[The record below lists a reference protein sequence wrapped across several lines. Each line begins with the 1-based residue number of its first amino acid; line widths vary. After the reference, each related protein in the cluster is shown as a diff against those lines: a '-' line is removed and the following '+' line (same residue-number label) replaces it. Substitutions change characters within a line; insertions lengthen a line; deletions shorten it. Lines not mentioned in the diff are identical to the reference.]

1 MSKTHRL
8 FKVARE
14 LNTGS
19 STLVN
24 FLNERGF
31 EVENNLNA
39 KLTEDMYAILLKEFA
54 SEKELKK
61 KAELIKEKKREE
73 RIAASDPGSSSE
85 EEEEIL
91 SAADLKSG
99 ILESRPK
106 PKPKIRPKIRPMPKA
121 GSKSVEKPRI
131 KPVEPKAEER
141 VVETPVV
148 EKPKVEKPV
157 VAELKTEK
165 EEEKSALPGLKIVDK
180 IDPSQLGGRKRTP
193 KVELKVKQQDP
204 PKEVKIT
211 EAPVEAKAPIS
222 KEPVKEVTSEKTKE
236 AEGVPVPPAAEKP
249 KAEAPVEA
257 PPAAKEPP
265 AVGKEEKKEAEKS
278 GEETAEGQKEK
289 VVRASDHTPKLSGL
303 KVLGKVQ
310 LPGNKAKS
318 KDKEEG
324 SESDGEKKK
333 RRRKRRRKKSTAE
346 GSSSSGS
353 GAKTGNTKVTP
364 NSNRGRGRGRATPR
378 VNKEEPTEKEI
389 KEQIKRTLAEIE
401 SRASRSRQRIRRD
414 KRAEGARRREAEAQ
428 KREEEA
434 MKLEVTEFITA
445 NELSHLMNVSVTQL
459 ITKCMEIGMIIS
471 INQRLDA
478 EVIELLAEEFG
489 FEVNFI
495 DITEKDFEE
504 QEEADDPADL
514 KPRPPI
520 VTVMGHVDHGKTS
533 LLDYVRSANVIAGE
547 AGGITQHIGAYNVEL
562 KDGQQICFLD
572 TPGHE
577 AFTAMR
583 ARGAKVTDLVI
594 IVVAADDAVM
604 PQTKEAINH
613 AEAAGV
619 PMIFAL
625 NKMDKPGADPDRIR
639 SQLSEMNIL
648 LEEWGGKFQSQEISA
663 KKGTGIDEL
672 LEKVLLEA
680 EMLELKANPDKLS
693 RGTVIESRLDK
704 GRGIT
709 ATLLVQEGTLKVGD
723 SMVAGIHYG
732 RVRALMDERGKRIKS
747 AGPSTPVQILGLGG
761 SPQAGDR
768 FVIYDADKEAK
779 EIANRRMEVF
789 REQAMRQ
796 TKRLSLEEIARRSA
810 IGDVKDLNIIVK
822 GDVDGSIEALSD
834 SLLKLSIDEVQVNVV
849 RKAVGQISEADVLL
863 ASASDA
869 IIIGFQVRPSVN
881 ARRLAEDEGID
892 IRLYSVIYDA
902 INDVRDALEGMLSPD
917 LKEEITGSAQVRE
930 TFKISKVGTIAGCMV
945 QDGVMN
951 RKDPVRLIREGIVI
965 YQGRLASLK
974 RFKDDAK
981 EVRSGFECGMQ
992 IENYNDIKID
1002 DVIEQFRTSEVKRT
1016 LKS

>member
-39 KLTEDMYAILLKEFA
+39 KLNEDMYSILLKEFA

-73 RIAASDPGSSSE
+73 RNAANENSSSE

-99 ILESRPK
+99 ILDSSSRPK
-106 PKPKIRPKIRPMPKA
+106 PRVKPKLRPMPKPGA
-121 GSKSVEKPRI
+121 KTPADNPPAEKEKVEAPKSVEP
-131 KPVEPKAEER
+131 
-141 VVETPVV
+141 
-148 EKPKVEKPV
+148 EKESPAV
-157 VAELKTEK
+157 
-165 EEEKSALPGLKIVDK
+165 EEEKPQKEAEAALPGLKVVDK
-180 IDPSQLGGRKRTP
+180 IDLAQIGKTKKRAGKP
-193 KVELKVKQQDP
+193 EKSKPVVIKKP
-204 PKEVKIT
+204 AAKK
-211 EAPVEAKAPIS
+211 EAPKSVE
-222 KEPVKEVTSEKTKE
+222 EK
-236 AEGVPVPPAAEKP
+236 
-249 KAEAPVEA
+249 PVEA
-257 PPAAKEPP
+257 PAAKAEPVVEKQAAKEESKPATVEAEKPVETPP
-265 AVGKEEKKEAEKS
+265 VVAKEAASKEEKP
-278 GEETAEGQKEK
+278 AEGSEK
-289 VVRASDHTPKLSGL
+289 PAEAGEKPAEEGGVVRASDHTPKLKGL
-303 KVLGKVQ
+303 KVLGTIK
-310 LPGNKAKS
+310 LPGDRS
-318 KDKEEG
+318 KTKKDDD
-324 SESDGEKKK
+324 SDADKKK
-333 RRRKRRRKKSTAE
+333 RKRKRRRKKPAGSDTAKKPTT
-346 GSSSSGS
+346 SRPNS
-353 GAKTGNTKVTP
+353 GARPTR
-364 NSNRGRGRGRATPR
+364 RGPTVRKDRT
-378 VNKEEPTEKEI
+378 KEEPTEKEI

-414 KRAEGARRREAEAQ
+414 KRAEGARRREQEAIQ
-428 KREEEA
+428 REESA
-434 MKLEVTEFITA
+434 SILEVTEFITA
-445 NELSHLMNVSVTQL
+445 NELAHLMNVQVTQL

-478 EVIELLAEEFG
+478 EVIELLTEEFG
-489 FEVNFI
+489 FEVSFI
-495 DITEKDFEE
+495 DVTEAEFDEAEE
-504 QEEADDPADL
+504 DDDPEDL
-514 KPRPPI
+514 VPRPPI

-533 LLDYVRSANVIAGE
+533 LLDYIRKANVIAGE
-547 AGGITQHIGAYNVEL
+547 AGGITQHIGAYNVEIAT
-562 KDGQQICFLD
+562 GEQICFLD

-583 ARGAKVTDLVI
+583 ARGAKVTDLAI
-594 IVVAADDAVM
+594 IVIAADDDVM

-625 NKMDKPGADPDRIR
+625 NKMDKPGANPDRIR
-639 SQLSEMNIL
+639 TQLSEMNIL
-648 LEEWGGKFQSQEISA
+648 LEDWGGKFQSQEISA
-663 KKGTGIDEL
+663 KKGEGIDEL
-672 LEKVLLEA
+672 LEKVILEA
-680 EMLELKANPDKLS
+680 EILELKANPDKLS
-693 RGTVIESRLDK
+693 RGTIIESRLDK

-709 ATLLVQEGTLKVGD
+709 ATMLVQEGQLKVGD
-723 SMVAGIHYG
+723 PVVAGIHHG

-747 AGPSTPVQILGLGG
+747 AGPSTPVQILGLSGA
-761 SPQAGDR
+761 PQAGDR
-768 FVIYDADKEAK
+768 FVVYPSEKEAK
-779 EIANRRMEVF
+779 EIAGRRMDVH

-863 ASASDA
+863 ASASSA

-902 INDVRDALEGMLSPD
+902 INDVKDALEGMLSPD
-917 LKEEITGSAQVRE
+917 LKEEIVGTAEIRDV
-930 TFKISKVGTIAGCMV
+930 FKISKVGNIGGCMV
-945 QDGVMN
+945 QDGTFT
-951 RKDPVRLIREGIVI
+951 RKDPVRLIRDGIVV
-965 YQGRLASLK
+965 YNGNLASLK

-981 EVRSGFECGMQ
+981 EVKTGFECGMQ
-992 IENYNDIKID
+992 IENYNDIKVGDI
-1002 DVIEQFRTSEVKRT
+1002 IEQYRTSEVKRT
-1016 LKS
+1016 LGS

>member
-19 STLVN
+19 STLVG

-39 KLTEDMYAILLKEFA
+39 KLSEDMYSILLKEFA

-73 RIAASDPGSSSE
+73 RNAANDLSPAE
-85 EEEEIL
+85 EEKEIL

-99 ILESRPK
+99 ILETNPK
-106 PKPKIRPKIRPMPKA
+106 PRIRPKIRPMPKA
-121 GSKSVEKPRI
+121 GSKSI
-131 KPVEPKAEER
+131 
-141 VVETPVV
+141 
-148 EKPKVEKPV
+148 EKPKVNPV
-157 VAELKTEK
+157 ERKAEEPDALPANKTEEGK
-165 EEEKSALPGLKIVDK
+165 PALPGLKILDK
-180 IDPSQLGGRKRTP
+180 IDPSQLESRKRTVKSNP
-193 KVELKVKQQDP
+193 KAKKQEKL
-204 PKEVKIT
+204 PKE
-211 EAPVEAKAPIS
+211 
-222 KEPVKEVTSEKTKE
+222 KESSELL
-236 AEGVPVPPAAEKP
+236 
-249 KAEAPVEA
+249 AEAQTRETEELVLKKDRESFEAIPVSESEPSKKIESVSSVPSTEKVPEVVNEREEA
-257 PPAAKEPP
+257 ST
-265 AVGKEEKKEAEKS
+265 KS
-278 GEETAEGQKEK
+278 TESEDGELEGEQK

-303 KVLGKVQ
+303 KVLGKVK
-310 LPGNKAKS
+310 LPGSKS
-318 KDKEEG
+318 KPKGKEDDSDG
-324 SESDGEKKK
+324 DGEKKK
-333 RRRKRRRKKSTAE
+333 RRRKRRRKKSPTVE
-346 GSSSSGS
+346 KTTENKSSG
-353 GAKTGNTKVTP
+353 NTRVTP
-364 NSNRGRGRGRATPR
+364 RSKTTTGRGRAATPR
-378 VNKEEPTEKEI
+378 ARKEEPTDKEI

-414 KRAEGARRREAEAQ
+414 KRAEGARRREAEAA

-434 MKLEVTEFITA
+434 MILDVTEFITA
-445 NELSHLMNVSVTQL
+445 NELSHLMDVPVTKL

-495 DITEKDFEE
+495 DITEKEFEE
-504 QEEADDPADL
+504 QEEEDDPADL

-533 LLDYVRSANVIAGE
+533 LLDYIRNASVIAGE
-547 AGGITQHIGAYNVEL
+547 AGGITQHIGAYNVTL
-562 KDGQQICFLD
+562 QDDQQICFLD

-583 ARGAKVTDLVI
+583 ARGAKVTDIVI
-594 IVVAADDAVM
+594 IVIAADDAVM

-619 PMIFAL
+619 PMIFAF
-625 NKMDKPGADPDRIR
+625 NKMDKPGADSDRIR

-648 LEEWGGKFQSQEISA
+648 LEEWGGKYQSQEISA
-663 KKGTGIDEL
+663 KKGTGIDDL

-680 EMLELKANPDKLS
+680 ELLELKANPNKLS
-693 RGTVIESRLDK
+693 RGAVIESRLDK

-709 ATLLVQEGTLKVGD
+709 ATLLVQEGVLKVGD

-732 RVRALMDERGKRIKS
+732 RVRALMDERGNRIKS
-747 AGPSTPVQILGLGG
+747 AGPSSPVQILGLSG

-768 FVIYDADKEAK
+768 FVIYESDKEAK
-779 EIANRRMEVF
+779 EVANRRMEVF

-881 ARRLAEDEGID
+881 ARKLAEDEGID

-917 LKEEITGSAQVRE
+917 LKEEITGSAQVRD
-930 TFKISKVGTIAGCMV
+930 TFRISKVGTIAGCMV
-945 QDGVMN
+945 QDGVIN

-992 IENYNDIKID
+992 IENYNDVKVD
-1002 DVIEQFRTSEVKRT
+1002 DVIEQFHTSEVKRT

>member
-39 KLTEDMYAILLKEFA
+39 KLSEDMYTILLKEFA

-61 KAELIKEKKREE
+61 KAEQIKEKKREE
-73 RIAASDPGSSSE
+73 RNAAADATSAE

-106 PKPKIRPKIRPMPKA
+106 PKIRPKLRTMPKA
-121 GSKSVEKPRI
+121 GSKMSEKPKI
-131 KPVEPKAEER
+131 KPVEPK
-141 VVETPVV
+141 PVKEPEAV
-148 EKPKVEKPV
+148 KPA
-157 VAELKTEK
+157 AELKPAEK
-165 EEEKSALPGLKIVDK
+165 EEDKSSLPGLKILDK
-180 IDPSQLGGRKRTP
+180 IDPSQLGGRKRTVKLEP
-193 KVELKVKQQDP
+193 KKKKQDP
-204 PKEVKIT
+204 PAESKAPIAKEEPVKEPAPVSTPEKVEPPVKEEVAKVEPKPEKT
-211 EAPVEAKAPIS
+211 EAPVVAAKVDP
-222 KEPVKEVTSEKTKE
+222 PV
-236 AEGVPVPPAAEKP
+236 
-249 KAEAPVEA
+249 A
-257 PPAAKEPP
+257 PPAEVPPTKVVAKAENS
-265 AVGKEEKKEAEKS
+265 EESDGEAT
-278 GEETAEGQKEK
+278 EEGSR
-289 VVRASDHTPKLSGL
+289 VVRASDHTPKLVGL

-310 LPGNKAKS
+310 LPGSKAKT
-318 KDKEEG
+318 KDKDDS

-333 RRRKRRRKKSTAE
+333 RRRKRRRKKTTAE
-346 GSSSSGS
+346 ATSTT
-353 GAKTGNTKVTP
+353 KTPSKATP
-364 NSNRGRGRGRATPR
+364 NKRPTGGGGRGRGRSATPR
-378 VNKEEPTEKEI
+378 VSKEEPTEKEI

-401 SRASRSRQRIRRD
+401 SRASRSRQRIRRE
-414 KRAEGARRREAEAQ
+414 KRADGARRREAEAAQ
-428 KREEEA
+428 REEEA
-434 MKLEVTEFITA
+434 KILEVTEFITA
-445 NELSHLMNVSVTQL
+445 NELSHLMDVAVTQL

-495 DITEKDFEE
+495 DVTEKEFDE
-504 QEEADDPADL
+504 QEEADDPEDL

-533 LLDYVRSANVIAGE
+533 LLDYVRHANVIAGE

-562 KDGQQICFLD
+562 KNGQEICFLD

-583 ARGAKVTDLVI
+583 ARGAKVTDLCI
-594 IVVAADDAVM
+594 IVIAADDAVM

-625 NKMDKPGADPDRIR
+625 NKMDKPGADPDRIK

-648 LEEWGGKFQSQEISA
+648 LEDWGGKFQSQEISA

-709 ATLLVQEGTLKVGD
+709 ATLLVQEGTVQVGD

-747 AGPSTPVQILGLGG
+747 AGPSTPVQILGLSG

-768 FVIYDADKEAK
+768 FVIYPTEKEAK
-779 EIANRRMEVF
+779 EIANRRMEVH

-834 SLLKLSIDEVQVNVV
+834 SLLKLSIDEVQINVV

-881 ARRLAEDEGID
+881 ARRLAEDEGIEVK
-892 IRLYSVIYDA
+892 LYSVIYDA
-902 INDVRDALEGMLSPD
+902 INDIRDALEGLLSPD
-917 LKEEITGSAQVRE
+917 LKEEIVGSAQVRE
-930 TFKISKVGTIAGCMV
+930 SFKISKVGTVAGCMV
-945 QDGVMN
+945 IEGTMT
-951 RKDPVRLIREGIVI
+951 RKDPVRLIRDGIVV
-965 YQGRLASLK
+965 YQGKLASLK

-981 EVRSGFECGMQ
+981 EVKKGFECGMQ
-992 IENYNDIKID
+992 IENYNDVRID
-1002 DVIEQFRTSEVKRT
+1002 DVIEQFHTTEVKRT
-1016 LKS
+1016 LKK

>member
-39 KLTEDMYAILLKEFA
+39 KLTEDMYSILLKEFA

-73 RIAASDPGSSSE
+73 RNAASESSSPE

-99 ILESRPK
+99 ILDSRPK
-106 PKPKIRPKIRPMPKA
+106 ARVKPKLRPMPKPGTKTPVSDPPPPVA
-121 GSKSVEKPRI
+121 EVKVE
-131 KPVEPKAEER
+131 VPK
-141 VVETPVV
+141 PVV
-148 EKPKVEKPV
+148 EPEKEKPV
-157 VAELKTEK
+157 AEEPKPEK
-165 EEEKSALPGLKIVDK
+165 EAEAALPGLKVVDK
-180 IDPSQLGGRKRTP
+180 IDLTQIGKTKKRSAKSEKTAVVKTEPEKKKKAP
-193 KVELKVKQQDP
+193 KVAEEKPVEVTVVKTEP
-204 PKEVKIT
+204 AVV
-211 EAPVEAKAPIS
+211 EAPLEVEAK
-222 KEPVKEVTSEKTKE
+222 
-236 AEGVPVPPAAEKP
+236 
-249 KAEAPVEA
+249 
-257 PPAAKEPP
+257 PAAKEEKPVEVATP
-265 AVGKEEKKEAEKS
+265 AVVAEAPKKEEKPTEGEAESEGKET
-278 GEETAEGQKEK
+278 EEGG
-289 VVRASDHTPKLSGL
+289 VVRASDHTPKLKGL
-303 KVLGKVQ
+303 KVLGTIK
-310 LPGNKAKS
+310 LPGAKTKP
-318 KDKEEG
+318 KDDD
-324 SESDGEKKK
+324 SDADKKK
-333 RRRKRRRKKSTAE
+333 RKRKRRRKKPAGSDSTSTSPTPTVTKPKPGARPN
-346 GSSSSGS
+346 S
-353 GAKTGNTKVTP
+353 GARPTRT
-364 NSNRGRGRGRATPR
+364 GRGAARGPVRKGP
-378 VNKEEPTEKEI
+378 VSKEEPTEKEI

-414 KRAEGARRREAEAQ
+414 KRAEGARRREQEAIQ
-428 KREEEA
+428 REEDSSI
-434 MKLEVTEFITA
+434 LEVTEFITA
-445 NELSHLMNVSVTQL
+445 NELAHLMDVQVTQL

-478 EVIELLAEEFG
+478 EVIELLTEEFG
-489 FEVNFI
+489 FEVDFI
-495 DITEKDFEE
+495 DVTEAEFDEAEE
-504 QEEADDPADL
+504 EDDPENL
-514 KPRPPI
+514 LPRPPI

-533 LLDYVRSANVIAGE
+533 LLDHIRKANVIAGE
-547 AGGITQHIGAYNVEL
+547 AGGITQHIGAYNVKIATGEE
-562 KDGQQICFLD
+562 ICFLD

-594 IVVAADDAVM
+594 IVIAADDDVM

-625 NKMDKPGADPDRIR
+625 NKMDKPGANPDRIR
-639 SQLSEMNIL
+639 TQLSEMNIL
-648 LEEWGGKFQSQEISA
+648 LEDWGGKFQSQEISA
-663 KKGTGIDEL
+663 KKGEGIDDL
-672 LEKVLLEA
+672 LEKVILEA
-680 EMLELKANPDKLS
+680 EILELKANPDKLS

-709 ATLLVQEGTLKVGD
+709 ATMIVQEGNLKVGD
-723 SMVAGIHYG
+723 SVVAGIHYG
-732 RVRALMDERGKRIKS
+732 RVRALMDERGNKIKS
-747 AGPSTPVQILGLGG
+747 AGPSTPVQILGLSGA
-761 SPQAGDR
+761 PQAGDR
-768 FVIYDADKEAK
+768 FVVYETEKEAK
-779 EIANRRMEVF
+779 EIAGRRMDVH

-863 ASASDA
+863 ASASNA

-892 IRLYSVIYDA
+892 IRLYSVIYDG

-917 LKEEITGSAQVRE
+917 LKEEIVGTAEIRDV
-930 TFKISKVGTIAGCMV
+930 FKISKVGNIGGCMV
-945 QDGVMN
+945 REGTFT
-951 RKDPVRLIREGIVI
+951 RKDPVRLIRDGIVV
-965 YQGRLASLK
+965 YHGNLASLK

-981 EVRSGFECGMQ
+981 EVKTGFECGMQ
-992 IENYNDIKID
+992 IEKYNDIKVGD
-1002 DVIEQFRTSEVKRT
+1002 FIEQYRTSEVKRT
-1016 LKS
+1016 LDS